1 MSIASEAKQRVMA
14 REIVGDNLAA
24 ERGAFTF
31 SLGKGGGEVVK
42 EAPFV
47 YCPNLIAKVADCVE
61 HNKRQALIK
70 LTPAHVIVTY
80 IQVFQWSYMAPR
92 CYPC

>member
-1 MSIASEAKQRVMA
+1 MKSSTSYKPCRWLMGLNMSMASEATQRVMA

-24 ERGAFTF
+24 EKGAFTF

-42 EAPFV
+42 EALFV

-61 HNKRQALIK
+61 HNKRQALTI
-70 LTPAHVIVTY
+70 LLH
-80 IQVFQWSYMAPR
+80 
-92 CYPC
+92 